1 MPPTTVTT
9 SALTPEMIETA
20 VNGLPIQGRVMLR
33 LLLLQYFDISKEDV
47 EYMAADRPDPRMQ
60 SGVKP
65 PVSFASLEK
74 VQAVVDRAAQ
84 YRRFVR
90 MRRERAWLETEI
102 LRKLI
107 ALNTAQEAAAER
119 LLLEK
124 YDLPPDRLDAIKHD
138 ARTSL
143 TKSFLRTVDQQWDQD
158 AISEKDYLRER
169 LAIEVQSLLR
179 RIDRERRQFD
189 LAEREYRTVSTTPL
203 LDHEIG
209 HIWGIPAGALM
220 ARKAKYLA
228 QFLQAIQ
235 RAQTADSGGAAVT
248 PSSVD
253 LWKETLVTLAK
264 TPVERS
270 QAAYDGLER
279 TEDAFMEKVNGFVWN
294 RLPEEVQ
301 TKFWLSIVK
310 GASSN
315 AVHAELGWSV
325 FGLQRLNAVLGD
337 IDLSPEAVEY
347 ELLARIAPKPK
358 MAAGELPAPTEAPQ
372 EIGELAQHVLNS
384 FFGDSRSGNEVARQ

>member
-1 MPPTTVTT
+1 MTPSTATQTT
-9 SALTPEMIETA
+9 LTPQIIEA
-20 VNGLPIQGRVMLR
+20 AISGLAIQSRVMLR
-33 LLLLQYFDISKEDV
+33 LLLLQYFDISREEV

-74 VQAVVDRAAQ
+74 IQAVVDRAAQ
-84 YRRFVR
+84 YRRFVC
-90 MRRERAWLETEI
+90 MRRERAWLEKEI
-102 LRKLI
+102 LKKLI
-107 ALNTAQEAAAER
+107 ALNTAQVKAAER

-124 YDLPPDRLDAIKHD
+124 YGLAPDKLNTIKEG

-143 TKSFLRTVDQQWDQD
+143 TKTFQRSIDQQWDAD
-158 AISEKDYLRER
+158 SISEEEYLKER

-179 RIDRERRQFD
+179 RIERERRQYD
-189 LAEREYRTVSTTPL
+189 LAEREYRTVSTSPL
-203 LDHEIG
+203 QDHEIG
-209 HIWGIPAGALM
+209 HIWGIPAGTLL
-220 ARKAKYLA
+220 ARKAKSLS
-228 QFLQAIQ
+228 QFLQAVQ
-235 RAQTADSGGAAVT
+235 QSCPAQGQQAV
-248 PSSVD
+248 SAVD
-253 LWKETLVTLAK
+253 VWKETLATLAT
-264 TPVERS
+264 TPIDRS
-270 QAAYDGLER
+270 TAPYDGLER
-279 TEDAFMEKVNGFVWN
+279 TEDAFMDKVQRFVWN

-337 IDLSPEAVEY
+337 VDMAPDAVEQ

-358 MAAGELPAPTEAPQ
+358 AAAGELADSGEAKP

-384 FFGDSRSGNEVARQ
+384 FFGDGRYNNEVQR